1 MKLTFEEVVLI
12 LQSTCLSNYMTASIV
27 LLVYDYMLTLDSE
40 LLLIWASRWNLVKA
54 LFLLVRYM
62 PFIDMALLTFYLTR
76 NGTAHTAACGITFQT
91 SAWLFAVGTSVA
103 EILLTIRTW
112 ACWDKAQW
120 LTIGLPIF
128 FLVNWAI
135 VYVFLGLFIRSV
147 EFIRPPRYA
156 NPAGC
161 FHVGANPIFVACWA
175 AIMVYHAG
183 LLLLM
188 GIRGFSTL
196 NGMRKETLS
205 KVVYR
210 DGLIYYFLLF
220 GLSLGNLVIIVCLPY
235 RYVNLFTTLER
246 VMYSV
251 LTCRAILHIRKQ
263 NMFETTSWS
272 FDLSV

>member
-12 LQSTCLSNYMTASIV
+12 LQSTCLSNYMTVASIV

-40 LLLIWASRWNLVKA
+40 LLLIWASRWNLVKS

-147 EFIRPPRYA
+147 E
-156 NPAGC
+156 C
-161 FHVGANPIFVACWA
+161 K
-175 AIMVYHAG
+175 
-183 LLLLM
+183 
-188 GIRGFSTL
+188 STL
-196 NGMRKETLS
+196 PLCQRMQILSYSHSTPTLCKS
-205 KVVYR
+205 SWV
-210 DGLIYYFLLF
+210 F
-220 GLSLGNLVIIVCLPY
+220 S
-235 RYVNLFTTLER
+235 
-246 VMYSV
+246 
-251 LTCRAILHIRKQ
+251 CR
-263 NMFETTSWS
+263 S
-272 FDLSV
+272 